1 MVSVGKPLVTSR
13 YIGNEFKSVSV
24 LNEGRTIMDLNR
36 RFSESIYQNSSR
48 RRKSLSKARR
58 PAKY

>member
-13 YIGNEFKSVSV
+13 YSGTEFRSASV

-36 RFSESIYQNSSR
+36 RFSESVNKNNSR
-48 RRKSLSKARR
+48 RRKSLSKVRCS
-58 PAKY
+58 AKY